1 MSNMKWPFSRSD
13 KNSDPGIAG
22 IARVDSSVAR
32 VLRRVEPGDIVVINE
47 PDLTQAAAEDLIAA
61 GVIGVINASSPALS
75 HTYPTYGTLVLLQA
89 GVAVVDE
96 TGVDIFDGVRDGRT
110 LSMDAG
116 TIWVKGEVVAQG
128 NALTLPAVS
137 QQIED
142 RRTRVNDQLAAFA
155 GNTAEFL
162 TTESPLLLEGMGVP
176 DIDCDMAE
184 RKVVLVSYSESSA
197 AELESIRWFIKKN
210 KPVLVGVGAGAELLV
225 DAGYK
230 PDLLVGDPHTMANE
244 TLQCGAQLVLPAA
257 PDGHAEGLERVQDQ
271 GVSAITFPAVADAE
285 ELALLL
291 ADYGEASLVVAVGLT
306 MTLQDFLDPDS
317 MSTGAAAFLTRLK
330 VAHCLVDA
338 QALSSLR
345 PDQSVSW
352 WAVLLALLSAAFA
365 ALVVYLYGFPDTA
378 GASTIIDNWNS
389 FATTVQGWF

>member
-1 MSNMKWPFSRSD
+1 MSNMKWPFSRPD

-61 GVIGVINASSPALS
+61 GVIGVINASPALS

-128 NALTLPAVS
+128 NTLTLPAVS

-389 FATTVQGWF
+389 FATTVQGWY

>member
-1 MSNMKWPFSRSD
+1 M
-13 KNSDPGIAG
+13 
-22 IARVDSSVAR
+22 
-32 VLRRVEPGDIVVINE
+32 
-47 PDLTQAAAEDLIAA
+47 T
-61 GVIGVINASSPALS
+61 
-75 HTYPTYGTLVLLQA
+75 
-89 GVAVVDE
+89 
-96 TGVDIFDGVRDGRT
+96 
-110 LSMDAG
+110 
-116 TIWVKGEVVAQG
+116 
-128 NALTLPAVS
+128 
-137 QQIED
+137 
-142 RRTRVNDQLAAFA
+142 
-155 GNTAEFL
+155 
-162 TTESPLLLEGMGVP
+162 
-176 DIDCDMAE
+176 
-184 RKVVLVSYSESSA
+184 
-197 AELESIRWFIKKN
+197 
-210 KPVLVGVGAGAELLV
+210 
-225 DAGYK
+225 
-230 PDLLVGDPHTMANE
+230 NE

-291 ADYGEASLVVAVGLT
+291 ADYGEAALVVAVGLT